1 MSNEFIKNNPEA
13 PQKILSSFIDAYD
26 FYRQNIY
33 QANKRFVTESKLNI
47 SDSAF
52 KTCSDIEPN
61 VSAKSKK
68 EIRVTFNESDL
79 KSLQTAADFLYNQ

>member
-1 MSNEFIKNNPEA
+1 MA
-13 PQKILSSFIDAYD
+13 SFVDAYD
-26 FYRQNIY
+26 FYRQNIS

-61 VSAKSKK
+61 ISAKSKK
-68 EIRVTFNESDL
+68 EIRVNFNELDL
-79 KSLQTAADFLYNQ
+79 KSLQTAADFLYNE